1 MEKIGIALIGAGN
14 VAQNVHI
21 PILKKLPNANL
32 IAVCDQNKSH
42 ARAIAEK
49 FNIPHYCKSVDELLE
64 IEGIQA
70 VDICATTDAH
80 AEIAVACME
89 SGRDILVEKPLA
101 RTFKEA
107 KYIADSAEKNGTK
120 LMVGMNHRFR
130 PDNMMLKS
138 AVENG
143 ELGNIFYVKAGIIQE
158 RSSQQKWL
166 SKADVSGGG
175 VMIDLGIVIVDL
187 ILWIYNFAEVR
198 SVNASMFHHQTKS
211 VEDVVIATINFEN
224 GSVATFEASWSLMRP
239 EDLYYCNVFGKKGS
253 AYTAPFRLVQKKE
266 GEFFTMGAA
275 GLQPGIYYGKSYENE
290 LKHFINAVSGHVPV
304 VSTGKEAVDRMRIV
318 EALYTSAREQ
328 REVTLDE

>member
-14 VAQNVHI
+14 VAQNVHL
-21 PILKKLPNANL
+21 PILKKLPNVNL

-49 FNIPHYCKSVDELLE
+49 FNIPNACKSIEELLE

-70 VDICATTDAH
+70 VDVCATTSAH
-80 AEIAVACME
+80 AEIAIACME
-89 SGRDILVEKPLA
+89 RGKDILVEKPLA
-101 RTFKEA
+101 RTFEEA
-107 KYIADSAEKNGTK
+107 KLIADAADRFGAK

-143 ELGNIFYVKAGIIQE
+143 ELGSIFYVKAGIIQQ

-175 VMIDLGIVIVDL
+175 VLIDLGIVMVDL
-187 ILWIYNFAEVR
+187 ILWLYNFADVR
-198 SVNASMFHHQTKS
+198 SVNASMYHHQTKS

-224 GSVATFEASWSLMRP
+224 GSVATLEASWSLMRP

-253 AYTAPFRLVQKKE
+253 GYTAPFRLVQKKE

-290 LKHFINAVSGHVPV
+290 LKHFINAVSGHVPI
-304 VSTGKEAVDRMRIV
+304 VSTGHEAVERMRII
-318 EALYTSAREQ
+318 EALYQSAREE
-328 REVTLDE
+328 REIVLE